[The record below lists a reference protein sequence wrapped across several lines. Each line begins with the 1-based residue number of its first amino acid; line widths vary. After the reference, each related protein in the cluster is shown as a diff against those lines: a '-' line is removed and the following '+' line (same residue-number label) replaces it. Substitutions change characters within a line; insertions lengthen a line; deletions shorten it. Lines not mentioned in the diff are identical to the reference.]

1 MCGKVRAC
9 ADSHRGANEAGAH
22 DRKAARTPPN
32 ATERRLFETIKPR
45 RAVPPSR
52 RARERS
58 FSSSESRRENG
69 KSNGRKDGAKL

>member
-32 ATERRLFETIKPR
+32 ATERRLFKTKKPR
-45 RAVPPSR
+45 RAAPLPTSEGAQLPELGGPNRKRQSR
-52 RARERS
+52 TGER
-58 FSSSESRRENG
+58 
-69 KSNGRKDGAKL
+69 K